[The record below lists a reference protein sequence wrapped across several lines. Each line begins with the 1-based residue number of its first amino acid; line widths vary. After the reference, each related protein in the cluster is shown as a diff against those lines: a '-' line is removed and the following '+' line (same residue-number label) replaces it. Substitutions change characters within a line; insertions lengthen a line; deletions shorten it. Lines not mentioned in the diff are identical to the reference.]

1 MRTAQSGCLGGW
13 PWARAAGAATYGI
26 MCSMN
31 RRYYR
36 DARLIEEKLWRAGR
50 PDWALQ
56 IDDAIEGGSSASET
70 LIGLRKTLI
79 QIQNQH
85 LDLPAQLDDEIEDLM
100 RALDRAQ
107 REQVDGSSL

>member
-1 MRTAQSGCLGGW
+1 
-13 PWARAAGAATYGI
+13 
-26 MCSMN
+26 MN

-36 DARLIEEKLWRAGR
+36 DARLIEEKLWQAGC
-50 PDWALQ
+50 PDLALQ
-56 IDDAIEGGSSASET
+56 IDDAIEGGSSASGI
-70 LIGLRKTLI
+70 LIQLRKTLI

-107 REQVDGSSL
+107 REQVDDSSL